1 MTKVILFRADSSSTI
16 GTGHIMRDLVLAKQY
31 PKVPEQSDKCPW
43 GAKIIF
49 AVQDLDGNINQKITE
64 ANYQL
69 HILKNS
75 GIDELSSLIKEKN
88 IDTIVIDHYGIDAEY
103 EKKLKTKYPSL
114 KIFVLD
120 DTYEKHHCDILLNHN
135 IYANAK
141 RYKNLVPKSC
151 ELRCGSEYTLLRDEF
166 IEEKSKKSS
175 KKIESAD
182 NIFLAMGGAD
192 TQNLNP
198 KILEVLSEFDNIK
211 VAVVTTTANRNLKE
225 LKNYVKNKKWIKLHI
240 NSEQV
245 AKLMRKSDF
254 AIITP
259 SVTANEVYFME
270 KPFIAIKTAENQ
282 KYMYKFLK
290 KKKFLVLNK
299 FKEKKLKKHLEV
311 LLGQYDKN
319 VR

>member
-1 MTKVILFRADSSSTI
+1 
-16 GTGHIMRDLVLAKQY
+16 MRDLVLAKQY
-31 PKVPEQSDKCPW
+31 PKVPEHSDKCPW

-49 AVQDLDGNINQKITE
+49 AVQDLEGNINQKITE

-103 EKKLKTKYPSL
+103 EKELKAQNPTL

-120 DTYEKHHCDILLNHN
+120 DTYEKHNCDILLNHN

-141 RYKNLVPKSC
+141 KYKNLVPKSC
-151 ELRCGSEYTLLRDEF
+151 ELRCGGKFTLIRDEF
-166 IEEKSKKSS
+166 IREKAKKPYKSKSS
-175 KKIESAD
+175 TL
-182 NIFLAMGGAD
+182 NIFIAMGGAD

-198 KILEVLSEFDNIK
+198 KILKILKKFKHIAVH
-211 VAVVTTTANRNLKE
+211 VVTTTANKNLGE
-225 LKNYVKNKKWIKLHI
+225 LEKYAKDKKWITLHV
-240 NSEQV
+240 NSNLV
-245 AKLMRKSDF
+245 AKLVQKSDF

-259 SVTANEVYFME
+259 SVTANEVYFMQ
-270 KPFIAIKTAENQ
+270 KPFMAIKTADNQ

-299 FKEKKLKKHLEV
+299 FKAKKLKKHVEV

-319 VR
+319 IR